1 MQRHLPEP
9 APFSRLRKYLAALP
23 LGMPTSFTWVL
34 AAAAV
39 ATPIIT
45 VRAILPAY
53 GGAALD
59 HEEQAQANVAVQVD
73 RSRQGWL
80 DGRTAGQGTATASEV
95 VDPGPAARPRV
106 TQAASPG
113 LLASAGG
120 QDRDQDP
127 DPGDGASP
135 DQILYVELSA
145 TASPSD
151 GYMHELGQLNQ
162 EPDVQASMPTRAF
175 ADWLGESVGDQ
186 PLIQDPPPAS
196 YEPLIQ
202 DPPPASEPSP
212 AHEEASAQE
221 RSDDDEVSEDDREG
235 DHHRVPGRGPVQP
248 APTGPPEDG
257 DD

>member
-9 APFSRLRKYLAALP
+9 APFSRLRRYLAALP

-53 GGAALD
+53 GGAAMD
-59 HEEQAQANVAVQVD
+59 HEEQTQPNVAVHVD
-73 RSRQGWL
+73 RNRQGWL

-95 VDPGPAARPRV
+95 ADPGPMARPRA

-113 LLASAGG
+113 LFAAPGG
-120 QDRDQDP
+120 QDSDQDP
-127 DPGDGASP
+127 SDGASP

-145 TASPSD
+145 MASPSD
-151 GYMHELGQLNQ
+151 AYMHELGQPDQ
-162 EPDVQASMPTRAF
+162 EPDVQASMPTQAF
-175 ADWLGESVGDQ
+175 ADWLDEPVGDQ
-186 PLIQDPPPAS
+186 PLVQDLPAAS

-221 RSDDDEVSEDDREG
+221 RSDDDEASDHDREM
-235 DHHRVPGRGPVQP
+235 DHTRSPGPGPTQP
-248 APTGPPEDG
+248 AATEPPDDG
-257 DD
+257 AA

>member
-9 APFSRLRKYLAALP
+9 APFSRLRRYLAALP

-53 GGAALD
+53 GGAAQD
-59 HEEQAQANVAVQVD
+59 HEDQAQPNVAVDVD
-73 RSRQGWL
+73 RNRQGWPG
-80 DGRTAGQGTATASEV
+80 GRTSGQGTATASEV
-95 VDPGPAARPRV
+95 ADPGRTAHPRV
-106 TQAASPG
+106 IETASPG
-113 LLASAGG
+113 LLAAGG
-120 QDRDQDP
+120 GQDRDRDQDP

-162 EPDVQASMPTRAF
+162 EPGAQASMPTQAF
-175 ADWLGESVGDQ
+175 AAWLGEPVGDQ
-186 PLIQDPPPAS
+186 PLVQDPPPAS

-202 DPPPASEPSP
+202 DSPPASEPSP

-221 RSDDDEVSEDDREG
+221 RSDDEETSDHDREA
-235 DHHRVPGRGPVQP
+235 DHRWPSPGPTP
-248 APTGPPEDG
+248 SASTAPPG
-257 DD
+257 